1 MTNKEAIKELEEIG
15 DNLIDD
21 FTFAKGSYFEALDRA
36 INALEERPTGEWVH
50 DKKSLWDI
58 AKCSLC
64 KETIIGYR
72 DSNYCPKCGAKMK
85 GEEE

>member
-1 MTNKEAIKELEEIG
+1 MR
-15 DNLIDD
+15 LIDAD
-21 FTFAKGSYFEALDRA
+21 ALIKYWEQDCGRKFVADYFIHTIEVAPT
-36 INALEERPTGEWVH
+36 IEERPTGEWVH

-64 KETIIGYR
+64 GETTIGYR

-85 GEEE
+85 EEE